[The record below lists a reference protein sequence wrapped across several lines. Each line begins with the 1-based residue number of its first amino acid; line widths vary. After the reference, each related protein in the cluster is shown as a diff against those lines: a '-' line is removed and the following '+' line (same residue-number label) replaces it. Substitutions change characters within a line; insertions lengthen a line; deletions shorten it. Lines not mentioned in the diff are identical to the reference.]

1 MQKTQVKKAR
11 KLTKA
16 EKEAEMEQ
24 KKFAYD
30 KPGLEELRRQKEAEI
45 KSNADRVGASG
56 PRMTEP
62 VWSSNKPPLIDGNTT
77 LQGYKRKRTARASG
91 PSTNSLSTLTPS
103 DDDLLLSY
111 KLKWYKEKED
121 YEASKLREYE
131 LIQPYLG
138 SYNEVMSQL
147 VQQKLDAI
155 WDKFQQGKTEDELDD
170 LVLNETQCLSP
181 HFDDN

>member
-1 MQKTQVKKAR
+1 MQKTQVKKPR

-30 KPGLEELRRQKEAEI
+30 KPELEELRRQKEAEI
-45 KSNADRVGASG
+45 KSNAVRVGASE

-77 LQGYKRKRTARASG
+77 LQGYKRKRTCPSG
-91 PSTNSLSTLTPS
+91 PSNSVSTLTQS
-103 DDDLLLSY
+103 DEDLILSY
-111 KLKWYKEKED
+111 KVKWYKEREE
-121 YEASKLREYE
+121 YEASKIREYE
-131 LIQPYLG
+131 LIQPHLG
-138 SYNEVMSQL
+138 SYNEVKRQMVL
-147 VQQKLDAI
+147 QKLDAI

>member
-1 MQKTQVKKAR
+1 MQKTQVKKPR

-30 KPGLEELRRQKEAEI
+30 KPDLEELRRQKEAEI

-77 LQGYKRKRTARASG
+77 LQGYKRKRAARASG
-91 PSTNSLSTLTPS
+91 PSNSVSTLTQT
-103 DDDLLLSY
+103 DADLILSY
-111 KLKWYKEKED
+111 KVKWYKEREE
-121 YEASKLREYE
+121 YEASKIREYE

-147 VQQKLDAI
+147 VQQNLDAI
-155 WDKFQQGKTEDELDD
+155 WDGFQQRKTEDELDD